1 MERHSDRNS
10 FLKCQ
15 ANDETGIRLF
25 SATEKDNTSS
35 IPRIKMLI
43 PGLLFQGKEL
53 TLPMGWVLHTCTYV
67 GNLPI
72 DIPLFSK
79 LAPSVSPQ
87 SERRWNICKKVK
99 SSGCSSGNKTRPDG
113 LLLFKKEIPL
123 LLDIAPIRENVAGVE
138 VRDYGLLYDN
148 P

>member
-1 MERHSDRNS
+1 M
-10 FLKCQ
+10 Q
-15 ANDETGIRLF
+15 
-25 SATEKDNTSS
+25 
-35 IPRIKMLI
+35 
-43 PGLLFQGKEL
+43 
-53 TLPMGWVLHTCTYV
+53 
-67 GNLPI
+67 
-72 DIPLFSK
+72 
-79 LAPSVSPQ
+79 
-87 SERRWNICKKVK
+87 KKVK